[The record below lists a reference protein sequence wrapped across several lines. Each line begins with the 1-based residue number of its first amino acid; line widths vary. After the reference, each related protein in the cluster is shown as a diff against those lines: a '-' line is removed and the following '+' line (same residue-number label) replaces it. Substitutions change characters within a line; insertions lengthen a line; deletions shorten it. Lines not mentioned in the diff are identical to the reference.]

1 MRQVLF
7 TTILFLYSSLIGLTR
22 AFAGRNL
29 RSSDLRTGTRASS
42 FLRVR
47 YNRPGDGLV
56 APCWTWQS
64 RLKSSEVESTSEY
77 VYSTDEDSSWESDDG
92 EDFDIDGETSDSF
105 DDEYEESDQGE
116 ESEEGEDGNEL
127 IEEYYACSKA
137 LEKALNGL
145 QRKQISLNSEL
156 KRAED
161 VEETVT
167 RAQLIVSNLYLFTNP
182 SIKTVTIQDWN
193 NDGKE
198 VELTLDSHYDS
209 ALAEADSLFAQA
221 RKLKRGSQVINSLLE
236 ETNGLLQLLRD
247 ADIDLKGCC
256 NGDIVDEAKFQIVKS
271 RLERSSGKTKFTIP
285 SVVSTPAKD
294 GKKSIA
300 RKQQRRSVVES
311 SVRRLKSPGGC
322 VVLVGRNRRGN
333 EYLSFQ
339 VARGNDIWMHARGC
353 PGAHVVLQ
361 RRRGSP
367 EPTQE
372 CLEFC
377 ANLAVFYSDARNE
390 RKASVTAADSKHL
403 LKPRGAPLGAV
414 KLREE
419 LYVLTGWPE
428 KVPTDLKLARDEC
441 GQTDEFRAQDKAK
454 RRKRTQAVARQVQA
468 KRREQKSNKRK
479 ARGQEPSRAS
489 DPSVAF
495 DPY

>member
-1 MRQVLF
+1 M
-7 TTILFLYSSLIGLTR
+7 TT

-29 RSSDLRTGTRASS
+29 RSTGFRTGTRSSS
-42 FLRVR
+42 FVRVR
-47 YNRPGDGLV
+47 DNRPGDNGVV

-77 VYSTDEDSSWESDDG
+77 VYSTDEESSWESDDG
-92 EDFDIDGETSDSF
+92 EEFDLDGETSNSF
-105 DDEYEESDQGE
+105 DDEYDDTDQGE
-116 ESEEGEDGNEL
+116 ENEEGEDGNEL
-127 IEEYYACSKA
+127 IGEYNACSKA

-145 QRKQISLNSEL
+145 DRKQISLNSEL

-193 NDGKE
+193 NDGEE
-198 VELTLDSHYDS
+198 VELTLDSQYDS

-221 RKLKRGSQVINSLLE
+221 RKLKRGSQVIASLLE

-247 ADIDLKGCC
+247 ADTDLKCC
-256 NGDIVDEAKFQIVKS
+256 FNGDLVDEAKFQIIKN
-271 RLERSSGKTKFTIP
+271 RLERSSSKTKFSMP
-285 SVVSTPAKD
+285 SVESTPPKN
-294 GKKSIA
+294 GKKSSA
-300 RKQQRRSVVES
+300 TGRKQQRRSVAEN

-322 VVLVGRNRRGN
+322 IVLVGRNRRGN

-419 LYVLTGWPE
+419 LYVLTGWPD
-428 KVPTDLKLARDEC
+428 KVPDDLKLARDEC

-454 RRKRTQAVARQVQA
+454 RRKRTQEVARQIQA

-479 ARGQEPSRAS
+479 ARSHEAPGAS
-489 DPSVAF
+489 DESVVF